1 MCHGVS
7 VSAEVNQRR
16 SAYWDKQ
23 AGRYDREMNFW
34 DRHLF
39 GDSRPWA
46 CGRAVGE
53 VLEVAVGTGRNLPF
67 YPEGTRLTGVD
78 WSPAMLGIA
87 RRRAAGLGRE
97 ADLRQGDA
105 QALDFP
111 DSSFDTVLCALGLC
125 AIPDDRRAVTE
136 MARVL
141 RPGGRLLLVDHVAA
155 SAAALRAVQ
164 WLYERITIPLAGE
177 HFRRRPLTYV
187 RELGLEVEEAERFKL
202 GIVERVCAR
211 KPG

>member
-1 MCHGVS
+1 VTVS
-7 VSAEVNQRR
+7 TDVNRRR

-67 YPEGTRLTGVD
+67 YPDGTRLTGVD

-87 RRRAAGLGRE
+87 RRRAADLGRE

-111 DSSFDTVLCALGLC
+111 DASFDTVLCALGLC

-155 SAAALRAVQ
+155 SASALRAVQ

-177 HFRRRPLTYV
+177 YFRRRPLTYV
-187 RELGLEVEEAERFKL
+187 RELGFDVEEAERFRL
-202 GIVERVCAR
+202 GIVERVSAR

>member
-1 MCHGVS
+1 VS
-7 VSAEVNQRR
+7 TEANRRR

-23 AGRYDREMNFW
+23 AARYDRAMNFW

-46 CGRAVGE
+46 CGRAAGD
-53 VLEVAVGTGRNLPF
+53 VLEVAIGTGRNLPF
-67 YPEGTRLTGVD
+67 YPGGTSVTRLTGVD
-78 WSPAMLGIA
+78 WSAAMLAIA
-87 RRRAAGLGRE
+87 RERAAALGRD

-111 DSSFDTVLCALGLC
+111 AESFDTVLCALGLC

-155 SAAALRAVQ
+155 SASALRAVQ

-177 HFRRRPLTYV
+177 HFRRRPLAYV
-187 RELGLEVEEAERFKL
+187 RELGFEIEETERFRL

>member
-1 MCHGVS
+1 M
-7 VSAEVNQRR
+7 NRRR

-67 YPEGTRLTGVD
+67 YPDGTRLTGVD

-87 RRRAAGLGRE
+87 RRRAADLGRE

-111 DSSFDTVLCALGLC
+111 DASFDTVLCALGLC

-155 SAAALRAVQ
+155 SASALRAVQ

-187 RELGLEVEEAERFKL
+187 RELGFDVEEAERFRL
-202 GIVERVCAR
+202 GIVERVSAR

>member
-1 MCHGVS
+1 VS
-7 VSAEVNQRR
+7 TDVNRRR

-23 AGRYDREMNFW
+23 AGRYDRAMNFW

-46 CGRAVGE
+46 CGRAAGD
-53 VLEVAVGTGRNLPF
+53 VLEVAIGTGRNLPF
-67 YPEGTRLTGVD
+67 YPDGTSITRLTGVD
-78 WSPAMLGIA
+78 WSPAMLAIA
-87 RRRAAGLGRE
+87 RERAAALGRD

-111 DSSFDTVLCALGLC
+111 GESFDTVLCALGLC

-155 SAAALRAVQ
+155 SPSALRAVQ

-187 RELGLEVEEAERFKL
+187 RELGFEVEETQRFRL